1 MSQTLEQYLR
11 DELANSGAID
21 FSLRA
26 SVSDGSVRFYIHPTN
41 RAGMTVDFEIKGN
54 TLIPPG
60 GLYGD
65 AVRPVPAPL
74 LGEDGALLVA
84 PIGSAYDLAAS
95 VAP

>member
-60 GLYGD
+60 GLYVD
-65 AVRPVPAPL
+65 AVRPTPPAPL
-74 LGEDGALLVA
+74 LGEDGALLVE
-84 PIGSAYDLAAS
+84 PVSA
-95 VAP
+95 